1 MEPIINLLEG
11 FNKSI
16 KSIDATLKRFDK
28 MFKSID
34 YLLNKPINAITYEQ
48 ATIKQEQ
55 SKQDYVISPSYP
67 GQTKESYCL
76 ECLIRHNLKALGL
89 LEEAERFSINK
100 GVITPEAR
108 KRVEQALKEIV
119 TSEEDLSIDTEDRE
133 LAKMLNEIKA
143 KQREFRKW
151 VWTERLLTTQED
163 IGKLREA
170 ISRMNEIVELTRK
183 AAEYHDQKYSCR
195 SCEVES
201 LKLDLDKKG

>member
-1 MEPIINLLEG
+1 MVDPIINLLER
-11 FNKSI
+11 FNKSVE
-16 KSIDATLKRFDK
+16 SVDATLKRLDK
-28 MFKSID
+28 MFNSID
-34 YLLNKPINAITYEQ
+34 RLLSKPINTITYRQ
-48 ATIKQEQ
+48 NTIKQEQ
-55 SKQDYVISPSYP
+55 QKQDYVISPSYP

-119 TSEEDLSIDTEDRE
+119 TSEEDLSIDTEDKE

-151 VWTERLLTTQED
+151 VWAERLLTAQED
-163 IGKLREA
+163 IEKLKEA

-183 AAEYHDQKYSCR
+183 AAEYHDKKYGCSSCR
-195 SCEVES
+195 VES
-201 LKLDLDKKG
+201 LKLG